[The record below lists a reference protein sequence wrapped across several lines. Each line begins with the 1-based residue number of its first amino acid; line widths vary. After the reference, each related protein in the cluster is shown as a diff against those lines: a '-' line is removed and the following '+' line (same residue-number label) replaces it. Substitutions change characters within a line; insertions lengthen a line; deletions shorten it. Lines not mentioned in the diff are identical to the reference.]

1 MQKDFEVWHELK
13 SKLDSI
19 KTGVLFNEGEIW
31 WCAVGKNM
39 GVEVNG
45 KSQIFAR
52 PIIIFKKLN
61 QSSFYGI
68 PMTTSDKTGSWY
80 IPFMHQGKENKVMLN
95 QIRAYDYR
103 RLYNKLG
110 TLDDNDWNRLKQAF
124 HEFFA

>member
-1 MQKDFEVWHELK
+1 MQKDFEIWHELK

-19 KTGVLFNEGEIW
+19 KTRVLFNEGEIW
-31 WCAVGKNM
+31 WCAVGKNV

-52 PIIIFKKLN
+52 PVIIFKKLN
-61 QSSFYGI
+61 QYSFYGV
-68 PMTTSDKTGSWY
+68 PMTTADKTGSWY
-80 IPFMHQGKENKVMLN
+80 VPFIHHGRENKVMLN

-103 RLYNKLG
+103 RLYNKFG
-110 TLDDNDWNRLKQAF
+110 TLDDKDWDRLKQAF